1 MAAWMFR
8 HLDEDFRL
16 FRMNFFFKSMSYM
29 RMRQVLF
36 FLMQLFT
43 LLKIYNNRKLKLS
56 AVILAPTGTVYMLLC
71 NEGRHSEEQRQFDW

>member
-1 MAAWMFR
+1 MFR

-36 FLMQLFT
+36 FFNAIIHFIEDLQ
-43 LLKIYNNRKLKLS
+43 
-56 AVILAPTGTVYMLLC
+56 
-71 NEGRHSEEQRQFDW
+71 Q